1 MRTSKIVPSPIL
13 RLIELKIIK
22 PEKVNKSDR
31 YPTIGVNPKT
41 GEWYAWNK
49 TAFNMYRIGSKV
61 PVGSCAYNEKRGA
74 WVAETVEDAKQM
86 AIDFAK
92 NLAPK

>member
-1 MRTSKIVPSPIL
+1 MKTSKIVPSPIL
-13 RLIELKIIK
+13 ALIKNEIIV
-22 PEKVNKSDR
+22 PEKVNKNDR

-49 TAFNMYRIGSKV
+49 TAFNMYHIGSKV

-74 WVAETVEDAKQM
+74 WMAETVEDAKQM
-86 AIDFAK
+86 AKDFAR